1 MGSLDIPNQ
10 TFLNECLPL
19 ESSSNV
25 KSNII
30 LHTVD
35 DVLRQLRTKQEI
47 FALLLTDAAWYMS
60 LAGKTLKKLYP
71 TSMHITCIAHLLHKF
86 IMRAR
91 AFFKN
96 IYDVVRDGNRSGRPA
111 PVGSTGTGRVFR
123 PDGVLVGSRVFD
135 QPVKLVET
143 PVKFFFLATK
153 SHLSTCQNIRIY
165 FILNETFYK
174 KKSSINKPHF
184 SKTFLDFCC

>member
-1 MGSLDIPNQ
+1 MGSLDIPNE

-111 PVGSTGTGRVFR
+111 PVGFSGRTGYWSGRESST
-123 PDGVLVGSRVFD
+123 SRSSWL
-135 QPVKLVET
+135 KRRSNSS
-143 PVKFFFLATK
+143 FLRLKA
-153 SHLSTCQNIRIY
+153 I
-165 FILNETFYK
+165 
-174 KKSSINKPHF
+174 
-184 SKTFLDFCC
+184 